1 MSMGKDE
8 ILQTFHAAIGQPRNE
23 YLDEWV
29 GGGGKIVGYYCSYI
43 PEEIFSAAGL
53 MPYRLRGAGSE
64 DSSDGDAYM
73 SARVCTFVRHTIS
86 LALRG
91 ELDFLDGVVLAQNCD
106 HIRRAGDLFRKK
118 VRPAFYGFLSIPRI
132 PKERVYG
139 WYLEELRRL
148 KTELEA
154 HYSIQITDQKLEEAI
169 ALHNITRRR
178 IQELYDLRKQDPPPL
193 TGEEVLT
200 ITVAGHVMPK
210 DRFNSLMNELL
221 SALKDA
227 RVSDRYRA
235 RVIVAGGVMDDP
247 RYLRGIEE
255 QGALSV
261 CEVVCFGQRSFGGLV
276 ESGPGDALERIARHR
291 FFNVPCARMVE
302 CFDEQVSALLDTMKE
317 YGADGVVFQRMKFC
331 DPWAGDGHNLYWR
344 MKEAGIPFLS
354 LEREYQVPASGQVRT
369 RVQAFLE
376 QMGK

>member
-1 MSMGKDE
+1 MGRDE
-8 ILQTFHAAIGQPRNE
+8 VLQILRDAIRQPSNA

-29 GGGGKIVGYYCSYI
+29 SGGGKVMGYYCSYI
-43 PEEIFSAAGL
+43 PEEIFTAAGL
-53 MPYRLRGAGSE
+53 LPYRLRGAGSE

-118 VRPAFYGFLSIPRI
+118 VRPSFYGFLSIPRI
-132 PKERVYG
+132 PKERVFG
-139 WYLEELRRL
+139 WYLEELQRL
-148 KTELEA
+148 KGELEA
-154 HYSIQITDQKLEEAI
+154 HYSVRITDSKLEEAI
-169 ALHNITRRR
+169 ALHDATRQR
-178 IQELYDLRKQDPPPL
+178 IQRLNELRKRDVPPL
-193 TGEEVLT
+193 TGEEMLT
-200 ITVAGHVMPK
+200 ITVAGHLMPK
-210 DRFNSLMNELL
+210 ERFNVLVDELL
-221 SALKDA
+221 ADLNEA
-227 RVSDRYRA
+227 RVSDGYRA
-235 RVIVAGGVMDDP
+235 RVIIAGGVMDDP
-247 RYLRGIEE
+247 RYLAGIEE

-261 CEVVCFGQRSFGGLV
+261 AEMVCFGERSFGDLV
-276 ESGPGDALERIARHR
+276 ESGSGDPLERIARHR

-302 CFDEQVSALLDTMKE
+302 CFDEQISALQETMKD
-317 YGADGVVFQRMKFC
+317 YRADGIVFQRMKFC
-331 DPWAGDGHNLYWR
+331 DPWAGDAHNFYWR

-354 LEREYQVPASGQVRT
+354 LEREYQVPASGQVKT

>member
-1 MSMGKDE
+1 MVKDHVLNE
-8 ILQTFHAAIGQPRNE
+8 MRTAIGQPRNT

-29 GGGGKIVGYYCSYI
+29 NSGGKIMGYYCSYI
-43 PEEIFSAAGL
+43 PEEIFTAAGL

-73 SARVCTFVRHTIS
+73 SARVCTFVRHTVS

-118 VRPAFYGFLSIPRI
+118 VRPSFYGFLSIPRI

-139 WYLEELRRL
+139 WYLEELKRL
-148 KTELEA
+148 KAEIEA
-154 HYSIQITDQKLEEAI
+154 HYSVQITDQKMEEAI
-169 ALHNITRRR
+169 ALHNNTRQR
-178 IQELYDLRKQDPPPL
+178 IQELYDLRKRDAPPL
-193 TGEEVLT
+193 TGEEALT
-200 ITVAGHVMPK
+200 ITVAGHVMPRE
-210 DRFNSLMNELL
+210 RFNSLMDGLL
-221 SALKDA
+221 LELKDA
-227 RVSDRYRA
+227 RVSEGYRA
-235 RVIVAGGVMDDP
+235 RVILAGGVMDDP
-247 RYLRGIEE
+247 RYLKGIED

-261 CEVVCFGQRSFGGLV
+261 AEMVCFGQRSFGKV
-276 ESGPGDALERIARHR
+276 IESGPGDPLERIARHC

-302 CFDEQVSALLDTMKE
+302 CFDEQVSELLNTMNE
-317 YGADGVVFQRMKFC
+317 YRADGVIFQRMKFC

-344 MKEAGIPFLS
+344 LKEARVPFLS
-354 LEREYQVPASGQVRT
+354 LEREYQVAASGQVRT